1 MIVFQSLP
9 NTGASNRPRPATEP
23 VVTLTPASGKE
34 ETEEVFGQEGSDGA
48 SGVGEAG
55 KGPNQATRQE
65 SEGACGGSPDDRTNS
80 ETITRQN
87 NSGDGGP
94 PL

>member
-1 MIVFQSLP
+1 MYVIIVLQSLH
-9 NTGASNRPRPATEP
+9 NTGTSNRPRPATEP

-34 ETEEVFGQEGSDGA
+34 ETEGKEESGGA
-48 SGVGEAG
+48 SGVGEAS
-55 KGPNQATRQE
+55 KGPNQAKRQE
-65 SEGACGGSPDDRTNS
+65 SEGACGWSPDGRTSS